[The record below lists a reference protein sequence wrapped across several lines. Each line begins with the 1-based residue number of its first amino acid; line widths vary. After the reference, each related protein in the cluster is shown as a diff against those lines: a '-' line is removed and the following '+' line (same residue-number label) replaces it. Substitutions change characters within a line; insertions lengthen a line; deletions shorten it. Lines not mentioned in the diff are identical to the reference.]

1 VMNTFIMVYICTY
14 MYNVPTFVLYFILNL
29 IIDFS
34 QRGHLL
40 LYIVSMMSWQHKKNV
55 SNYEERRLN

>member
-1 VMNTFIMVYICTY
+1 M
-14 MYNVPTFVLYFILNL
+14 FVLYFILNL